1 VDFFTPVVDDPLDFG
16 RIAAANSL
24 SDIYAMGA
32 TPITALNIV
41 CFPVK
46 DLPKSVLSE
55 ILRGGMEIIR
65 EAGALVLGGH
75 SVEDPEPKYGLA
87 VTGVV
92 HPDELVTNAGARPGD
107 RLILTKPIGT
117 GVLATASKA
126 RLLSSGLYRR
136 MVDVMVQLNKA
147 ACKAMQEVG
156 VNAAT
161 DITGF
166 GLVGHALDMAEA
178 SRVRIEISSRR
189 VPLIEEAAAF
199 LRQGLVPEGDYA
211 NRRFCEKKVQVPDF
225 VDEAVLGLLHDAQT
239 SGGLLISVP
248 EERASLL
255 FTKLLEKGLVEVAE
269 IGRAVDGEPG
279 IVILP

>member
-1 VDFFTPVVDDPLDFG
+1 VDFFTPIVDDPYDFG

-32 TPITALNIV
+32 TPLTALNIV

-46 DLPKSVLSE
+46 DLPKSLLKE
-55 ILRGGMEIIR
+55 ILRGGVETLH
-65 EAGALVLGGH
+65 EAGVLLVGGH

-92 HPDELVTNAGARPGD
+92 HPDELVTNSGARPGD
-107 RLILTKPIGT
+107 HLILTKPIGT

-126 RLLSSGLYRR
+126 RLLSSSLYRR
-136 MVDVMVQLNKA
+136 MVHVMVQLNKA
-147 ACKAMQEVG
+147 ACEAMQEVG

-178 SRVRIEISSRR
+178 SRVRIEISSHR
-189 VPLIEEAAAF
+189 VPLMEEAAAF

-211 NRRFCEKKVQVPDF
+211 NQRFCEKRVRIPDS
-225 VDEAVLGLLHDAQT
+225 VDEAVIGLLHDAQT

-248 EERASLL
+248 EEKASLL
-255 FTKLLEKGLVEVAE
+255 FARLLEKGLVEVAD
-269 IGRAVDGEPG
+269 IGRIVDGEPG

>member
-1 VDFFTPVVDDPLDFG
+1 MDFFTPIVDDPYDFG

-32 TPITALNIV
+32 TPLTALNIV

-46 DLPKSVLSE
+46 DLPKSVLKE
-55 ILRGGMEIIR
+55 ILRGGIETLH
-65 EAGALVLGGH
+65 EAGVLLVGGH

-92 HPDELVTNAGARPGD
+92 HPDELVTNSGARPGD
-107 RLILTKPIGT
+107 HLILTKPIGT

-126 RLLSSGLYRR
+126 RLLSSSLYRR
-136 MVDVMVQLNKA
+136 MVHVMVQLNKA
-147 ACKAMQEVG
+147 ACEAMQEVG

-178 SRVRIEISSRR
+178 SRVRIEISCRR
-189 VPLIEEAAAF
+189 VPLMEEAAAF

-211 NRRFCEKKVQVPDF
+211 NQRFCEKRVRISDS
-225 VDEAVLGLLHDAQT
+225 VDEAVIGLLHDAQT

-248 EERASLL
+248 EEKASLL
-255 FTKLLEKGLVEVAE
+255 FARLLEKGLVEVAD
-269 IGRAVDGEPG
+269 IGRVVDGEPG